1 MKFMEDQFLKILLRL
16 MESKTYTNNG
26 KVIQKEIVFLKE
38 FLCDVMGLEAN
49 ILKNREGKSS
59 LFSVLRGTSEDFV
72 ILGGHI
78 DIARNIGDHRNHA
91 YKIAK
96 FNDDVVLI
104 GRGASDMKGGLV
116 SILMCLNE
124 IMNLRKKIP
133 VTLVITIFSD
143 EEESGTSIVPLL
155 KILKTRL
162 ATCKGAIFLEPTNVN
177 WYVVGNLNYI
187 GAKIFAWNALASSI
201 QSKLEILNTMMT
213 KHFNNVQQESY
224 SKENKKFLNVVE
236 YTKRFYA
243 KIFGPHIIKAFDS
256 LYTEIYNI
264 QQKHNRVELVYDIIS
279 LRFGLRDVFFIFKK
293 IKDAL
298 GFEKIDTVIYD
309 YKPKTFTSSN
319 VTICK
324 CLEKASKSVL
334 GHVVRPLITLTPGLE
349 VCIRNL
355 GIPAILYG
363 PGYTVNI
370 HSDKEFVVLSN
381 ISRVAH
387 VVKDTLLSFKIK
399 D

>member
-1 MKFMEDQFLKILLRL
+1 MEDQFLKILLRL

-213 KHFNNVQQESY
+213 K
-224 SKENKKFLNVVE
+224 
-236 YTKRFYA
+236 RFYA

-293 IKDAL
+293 IKDVL